1 MKIIFGRG
9 WGNWLLLCTL
19 SVGPV
24 YGADSSGGY
33 RLAGVLST
41 GENRVGFLELP
52 QGGQVLIRLG
62 STVNGGKVVEFS
74 AQKLRI
80 AFPDRTLELT
90 LTGAVAVA
98 APVTAN
104 AAPAQVKAVP
114 VTPKKP
120 KHYINKPKPIDM
132 PAFTPSE
139 AAVLSFKEH
148 GPPPLPAG
156 IDPAHY
162 VAEVIAPTVALPA
175 GATITYV
182 NGQAVTSVAQAANAL
197 YAASELVGQ
206 AIVDVDTPAGRMHL
220 YVATPPPDSIR

>member
-1 MKIIFGRG
+1 MLGRG
-9 WGNWLLLCTL
+9 WGKGLLLCTL
-19 SVGPV
+19 SVGAV
-24 YGADSSGGY
+24 YGADPSGGY
-33 RLAGVLST
+33 RLAGVLSR

-52 QGGQVLIRLG
+52 QGGQMLIRLG
-62 STVNGGKVVEFS
+62 STVNDGKVVEFS

-80 AFPDRTLELT
+80 AFPDRTIELT
-90 LTGAVAVA
+90 LTGAAAGSVA
-98 APVTAN
+98 APVTAKG
-104 AAPAQVKAVP
+104 APAEVKAVP
-114 VTPKKP
+114 VTLKKP
-120 KHYINKPKPIDM
+120 KHYINEPMPIVM

-175 GATITYV
+175 DATITNI

-197 YAASELVGQ
+197 YAASELLGQ
-206 AIVDVDTPAGRMHL
+206 AIVDVDTPAGPMHL
-220 YVATPPPDSIR
+220 YVATPPPGAIP

>member
-1 MKIIFGRG
+1 MIGRG
-9 WGNWLLLCTL
+9 WGKWLLLCTL
-19 SVGPV
+19 SVGAV

-52 QGGQVLIRLG
+52 QGRQVLIRLG

-74 AQKLRI
+74 AQQLRI
-80 AFPDRTLELT
+80 AFPDRTIELT
-90 LTGAVAVA
+90 LTAGAA
-98 APVTAN
+98 AGSVTL
-104 AAPAQVKAVP
+104 
-114 VTPKKP
+114 KKP
-120 KHYINKPKPIDM
+120 KHYINKPKPIVM

-148 GPPPLPAG
+148 GPPSLPAG
-156 IDPAHY
+156 IDPARY
-162 VAEVIAPTVALPA
+162 VAEVIAPTGALPA

-182 NGQAVTSVAQAANAL
+182 NGQAVTSFAQAANAL

-220 YVATPPPDSIR
+220 YVSTPPPDAIR

>member
-1 MKIIFGRG
+1 MIGRG
-9 WGNWLLLCTL
+9 WGKWLLLCTL
-19 SVGPV
+19 SVGAV
-24 YGADSSGGY
+24 YAAEPSGGY

-74 AQKLRI
+74 ARQLRI
-80 AFPDRTLELT
+80 AFPDRTIELT
-90 LTGAVAVA
+90 LTAGAA
-98 APVTAN
+98 AGSATL
-104 AAPAQVKAVP
+104 
-114 VTPKKP
+114 KKP
-120 KHYINKPKPIDM
+120 KHYINKPKPIVM

-162 VAEVIAPTVALPA
+162 VAEVIAPTVDLPA
-175 GATITYV
+175 GSTITYV

-197 YAASELVGQ
+197 YAASELVDALVCIHAAAGH
-206 AIVDVDTPAGRMHL
+206 DPLTSTPHGCE
-220 YVATPPPDSIR
+220 VPPCPRKLG

>member
-1 MKIIFGRG
+1 MIGRG
-9 WGNWLLLCTL
+9 WGKWLLLCSL
-19 SVGPV
+19 SVGAV
-24 YGADSSGGY
+24 YGADPSGGY

-52 QGGQVLIRLG
+52 QGGQALIRLG
-62 STVNGGKVVEFS
+62 SMVNGGKVVEFS
-74 AQKLRI
+74 AQQLRI
-80 AFPDRTLELT
+80 AFPDRTIELT
-90 LTGAVAVA
+90 LTGAAAGSVA
-98 APVTAN
+98 APLTAK
-104 AAPAQVKAVP
+104 AAPAEVKAVP
-114 VTPKKP
+114 VALQKP
-120 KHYINKPKPIDM
+120 KHYINNPKPIVM

-139 AAVLSFKEH
+139 AAVLSFNEH

-206 AIVDVDTPAGRMHL
+206 AIVDVDTPTGRMHL
-220 YVATPPPDSIR
+220 YVATPPPGAIR

>member
-1 MKIIFGRG
+1 
-9 WGNWLLLCTL
+9 
-19 SVGPV
+19 
-24 YGADSSGGY
+24 
-33 RLAGVLST
+33 
-41 GENRVGFLELP
+41 VGFLELP

-80 AFPDRTLELT
+80 AFPDRMLELT
-90 LTGAVAVA
+90 LTGAAAGSVA
-98 APVTAN
+98 APVTAK
-104 AAPAQVKAVP
+104 AAPADVKAVP
-114 VTPKKP
+114 VTLKKP